1 MSSPNDHLT
10 RYYDEVPYQSHPF
23 PQTTVEHLATRA
35 FMFGLEARHPSSA
48 RVLEIGCA
56 GGGNLIPFAA
66 RFPESEAVGFD
77 LSSVQIEQ
85 GRAEVRRAGLKNI
98 DLRVMDVADI
108 DESLGQFDYIVC
120 HGVYSWVPGVV
131 QDAILRVCEK
141 HLAPDGIAYVSYN
154 VYPGWKAREIVRDAM
169 ILRGGPR
176 ETPEEKLAF
185 GRGMLEFLEQS
196 SRPDSVLRKA
206 MDETMPIIRGAHSS
220 YLLHEFFEPYNA
232 PCYFKEFVDRA
243 GRHGLAYLAESDSSS
258 MFVQNYA
265 EGVREPLLKECGGS
279 QVVMEQYL
287 DFLVNRT
294 FRQTLL
300 VKAERAG
307 RIRYQLDPQRIGSM
321 HYAGTYAARDGN
333 ALVLD
338 STEQPCTAS
347 FGRVVTLRHPVHK
360 AVALTLS
367 AQFPAASSLD
377 EIIVGVLS
385 HLDEPESVVRPLVLA
400 MIEELL
406 IVGAVHVRSV
416 KPEVASRVSALPR
429 ALEGNRRAFESFA
442 HGERPTATCNQWHEQ
457 VALSPL
463 ETFLMPL
470 LDGTR
475 SLETLEAEVTAAT
488 RADQLRFARDGKPME
503 WRDVPSGFVRD
514 ETMLALQGL
523 QRKGLLVA

>member
-1 MSSPNDHLT
+1 
-10 RYYDEVPYQSHPF
+10 
-23 PQTTVEHLATRA
+23 
-35 FMFGLEARHPSSA
+35 
-48 RVLEIGCA
+48 
-56 GGGNLIPFAA
+56 
-66 RFPESEAVGFD
+66 
-77 LSSVQIEQ
+77 
-85 GRAEVRRAGLKNI
+85 
-98 DLRVMDVADI
+98 
-108 DESLGQFDYIVC
+108 
-120 HGVYSWVPGVV
+120 
-131 QDAILRVCEK
+131 
-141 HLAPDGIAYVSYN
+141 
-154 VYPGWKAREIVRDAM
+154 
-169 ILRGGPR
+169 
-176 ETPEEKLAF
+176 
-185 GRGMLEFLEQS
+185 
-196 SRPDSVLRKA
+196 
-206 MDETMPIIRGAHSS
+206 
-220 YLLHEFFEPYNA
+220 
-232 PCYFKEFVDRA
+232 
-243 GRHGLAYLAESDSSS
+243 